1 MGGTRGGAH
10 PADRHTD
17 TQRHS
22 RYRAEG
28 QWVVPE
34 AGHTLQTDIQRHSR
48 YRAESQWVVPEAGH
62 TLQTDTQT
70 HSVTVDTEQRAS
82 GWYQRRG
89 TSCRQTHRHTQR
101 HSRYRAESQWVVPE
115 AGHTLQTDIQR
126 HSRYRAESQWV
137 VPEAGHTLQTDIQR
151 HSRYRAE
158 SQWVVPEVGHILQ
171 TDTQTHSV
179 TVDTEQRASG
189 WYQRWGTS
197 CRQTHRHTASQ

>member
-17 TQRHS
+17 TQRH
-22 RYRAEG
+22 G
-28 QWVVPE
+28 
-34 AGHTLQTDIQRHSR
+34 R

-62 TLQTDTQT
+62 TLQTDIQT
-70 HSVTVDTEQRAS
+70 HSVTVDTEQRASGWYQRRGTSCRQTYSVTVDTEQRAS

-115 AGHTLQTDIQR
+115 AGHTLQTDIQ
-126 HSRYRAESQWV
+126 
-137 VPEAGHTLQTDIQR
+137 
-151 HSRYRAE
+151 
-158 SQWVVPEVGHILQ
+158 
-171 TDTQTHSV
+171 THSV

-189 WYQRWGTS
+189 WYQRRGTP
-197 CRQTHRHTASQ
+197 CRKTYRHTASR